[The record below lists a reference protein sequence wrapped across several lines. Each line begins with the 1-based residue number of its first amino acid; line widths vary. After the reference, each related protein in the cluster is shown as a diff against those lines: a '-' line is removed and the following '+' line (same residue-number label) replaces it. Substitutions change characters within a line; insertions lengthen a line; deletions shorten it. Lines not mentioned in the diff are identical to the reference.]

1 MIMHALAREAPAPGI
16 ARQLPSATAPL
27 APPPPPGGGQRA
39 LRTPDPLIPSYPISS
54 PTPQHIPT
62 HPRNPKSNFKGHLLL
77 RDGKRISTFAPLH
90 DIPRS
95 PTFRLQQFG
104 LRVRPGRPIV
114 IPAGFNVGGVSAVL
128 RVPGPGWPGMARD
141 RGPRVFWISGHSLAL
156 ARARGSGHGMARARM
171 GMDGPGARA
180 PTPPLPPVRSCPI
193 PSVASVGFPGP
204 GTGPGAI
211 RGIPGPGPR
220 AQGCHTGESRHAIKD
235 LVNIGTAWYGR
246 GKQARREI
254 AARNTVRR
262 FMFFLWRQ
270 ALRYKALLRVL
281 FSRWRLRNSALRED
295 ARGGR
300 AGPTCSSLVCAC
312 SLVVW
317 APGPRTPDR
326 PPNSGGRG
334 KILNFTPD
342 SPMRP

>member
-1 MIMHALAREAPAPGI
+1 MHALAREAPAPGI

-156 ARARGSGHGMARARM
+156 ARARGSGHG
-171 GMDGPGARA
+171 PGWAWM
-180 PTPPLPPVRSCPI
+180 
-193 PSVASVGFPGP
+193 
-204 GTGPGAI
+204 
-211 RGIPGPGPR
+211 GPGPAPPHLLFPPSDHVR
-220 AQGCHTGESRHAIKD
+220 SR
-235 LVNIGTAWYGR
+235 
-246 GKQARREI
+246 
-254 AARNTVRR
+254 
-262 FMFFLWRQ
+262 
-270 ALRYKALLRVL
+270 
-281 FSRWRLRNSALRED
+281 
-295 ARGGR
+295 
-300 AGPTCSSLVCAC
+300 P
-312 SLVVW
+312 
-317 APGPRTPDR
+317 
-326 PPNSGGRG
+326 
-334 KILNFTPD
+334 
-342 SPMRP
+342 

>member
-1 MIMHALAREAPAPGI
+1 MAHGGPCNPMHDHACSCSGGARARHRPAAAIGYRP
-16 ARQLPSATAPL
+16 PSAATAAWRRP
-27 APPPPPGGGQRA
+27 ARSPDSGPSHPIISHFIPP
-39 LRTPDPLIPSYPISS
+39 S
-54 PTPQHIPT
+54 PNHPKSPQHIPT

-193 PSVASVGFPGP
+193 PSVASVG
-204 GTGPGAI
+204 
-211 RGIPGPGPR
+211 
-220 AQGCHTGESRHAIKD
+220 
-235 LVNIGTAWYGR
+235 L
-246 GKQARREI
+246 RRVV
-254 AARNTVRR
+254 AP
-262 FMFFLWRQ
+262 
-270 ALRYKALLRVL
+270 
-281 FSRWRLRNSALRED
+281 
-295 ARGGR
+295 ARGG
-300 AGPTCSSLVCAC
+300 
-312 SLVVW
+312 
-317 APGPRTPDR
+317 APRR
-326 PPNSGGRG
+326 R
-334 KILNFTPD
+334 
-342 SPMRP
+342 

>member
-1 MIMHALAREAPAPGI
+1 MAHHAVDEI
-16 ARQLPSATAPL
+16 YSAT
-27 APPPPPGGGQRA
+27 R
-39 LRTPDPLIPSYPISS
+39 
-54 PTPQHIPT
+54 
-62 HPRNPKSNFKGHLLL
+62 
-77 RDGKRISTFAPLH
+77 
-90 DIPRS
+90 
-95 PTFRLQQFG
+95 
-104 LRVRPGRPIV
+104 
-114 IPAGFNVGGVSAVL
+114 
-128 RVPGPGWPGMARD
+128 
-141 RGPRVFWISGHSLAL
+141 
-156 ARARGSGHGMARARM
+156 
-171 GMDGPGARA
+171 
-180 PTPPLPPVRSCPI
+180 
-193 PSVASVGFPGP
+193 FPGP

-300 AGPTCSSLVCAC
+300 AGPNCSSLVCAC

-317 APGPRTPDR
+317 APGPRAPDPGPAPEPWGTQRNFEVYARFAHEAMR
-326 PPNSGGRG
+326 PPRPAGPNMGGKRASSQNS
-334 KILNFTPD
+334 NCFVP
-342 SPMRP
+342 PPP

>member
-1 MIMHALAREAPAPGI
+1 MGAHAIPCMIMHALAREAPAPGI

-193 PSVASVGFPGP
+193 PSVASVG
-204 GTGPGAI
+204 
-211 RGIPGPGPR
+211 
-220 AQGCHTGESRHAIKD
+220 
-235 LVNIGTAWYGR
+235 L
-246 GKQARREI
+246 RRVV
-254 AARNTVRR
+254 AP
-262 FMFFLWRQ
+262 
-270 ALRYKALLRVL
+270 
-281 FSRWRLRNSALRED
+281 
-295 ARGGR
+295 ARGG
-300 AGPTCSSLVCAC
+300 
-312 SLVVW
+312 
-317 APGPRTPDR
+317 APRR
-326 PPNSGGRG
+326 R
-334 KILNFTPD
+334 
-342 SPMRP
+342 